1 MSQTVFPTFKYAD
14 ARAVIDWLERVLG
27 AERVAVYEDDAGR
40 VAHAEVRIGENA
52 VMLGDRED
60 GTATPPG
67 AVVTYVV
74 VADAD
79 ASHRRAVEAGADV
92 SGEPV
97 EQDYGSRDFSVTDPE
112 GNVWALGT
120 YAGIAASRAP

>member
-14 ARAVIDWLERVLG
+14 AHAAIEWLERVLG
-27 AERVAVYEDDAGR
+27 AERVAVHEDGDR
-40 VAHAEVRIGENA
+40 ISHAEIRIGESL
-52 VMLGDRED
+52 VMLGSLDG

-67 AVVTYVV
+67 SVVTYVV
-74 VADAD
+74 VDDAD
-79 ASHRRAVEAGADV
+79 AAHRRAVEAGAQV

-97 EQDYGSRDFSVTDPE
+97 DLDYGSRDFSATDPE

-120 YAGIAASRAP
+120 YRGAAAAG

>member
-1 MSQTVFPTFKYAD
+1 MSSQTVFPTFKYAD
-14 ARAVIDWLERVLG
+14 AHAAIDWLERVLG
-27 AERVAVYEDDAGR
+27 AERIAVYEDGER
-40 VAHAEVRIGENA
+40 ITHAEIRLGESA
-52 VMLGDRED
+52 IMLGSSDG

-74 VADAD
+74 VGDAD
-79 ASHRRAVEAGADV
+79 AAHRRAVDAGADV

-97 EQDYGSRDFSVTDPE
+97 DQDYGSRDFSVTDPE

-120 YAGIAASRAP
+120 YPGAQAA

>member
-1 MSQTVFPTFKYAD
+1 MSQSVFPTFKYAD
-14 ARAVIDWLERVLG
+14 ARAAIDWLERVLG
-27 AERVAVYEDDAGR
+27 AERVVVHDGPTGG
-40 VAHAEVRIGENA
+40 VAHAEVRIGESA
-52 VMLGDRED
+52 VMLGDLD
-60 GTATPPG
+60 GGTATPPG

-74 VADAD
+74 VADID
-79 ASHRRAVEAGADV
+79 AAHERAVAAGGNV

-120 YAGIAASRAP
+120 YAGAGAAA

>member
-1 MSQTVFPTFKYAD
+1 MSQSVFPTFKYAD
-14 ARAVIDWLERVLG
+14 ARAAIDWLEQVLG
-27 AERVAVYEDDAGR
+27 AERVAVHEDDTGR
-40 VAHAEVRIGENA
+40 IAHAEVRIGESA
-52 VMLGDRED
+52 IMLGDRD
-60 GTATPPG
+60 SGSATPPG
-67 AVVTYVV
+67 GIVTYVV

-79 ASHRRAVEAGADV
+79 EAHRRASEAGAQV

-120 YAGIAASRAP
+120 YRGAGAES

>member
-1 MSQTVFPTFKYAD
+1 MSQSVFPTFKYAD
-14 ARAVIDWLERVLG
+14 AKAAIDWLERVLG

-40 VAHAEVRIGENA
+40 VAHAEIRIGESA
-52 VMLGDRED
+52 IMLGDREG

-67 AVVTYVV
+67 GVVTYVV

-79 ASHRRAVEAGADV
+79 EAHRRAVAAGAQV

-97 EQDYGSRDFSVTDPE
+97 EQDYGSRDFTATDPE

-120 YAGIAASRAP
+120 YRGAGAAG